1 MLYVDMRFDT
11 LDSDSDTELD
21 DGLPPDALR
30 PLVTEVMD
38 PAITFLDDYMSQPCL
53 NGQASFW
60 CS

>member
-30 PLVTEVMD
+30 PLVTQVVD
-38 PAITFLDDYMSQPCL
+38 PAITFLNDYMQDE
-53 NGQASFW
+53 FDD
-60 CS
+60 